1 MSIQGSNGVNGSG
14 YVDPTVNSALKNM
27 AETAR
32 TEYIARH
39 QKRSPSVVRY
49 GDETPAV
56 SFGKYVAGY
65 DERKVK
71 PTEPD
76 ADALKQARQAYALC
90 AQMMSMVGIRIEDCT
105 LRLKGGYLLKREEIY
120 RENGGQ
126 K

>member
-1 MSIQGSNGVNGSG
+1 MPIQGSKGVNGAG

-49 GDETPAV
+49 GDETPAA
-56 SFGKYVAGY
+56 SFGKYIASHEVRHTSA
-65 DERKVK
+65 
-71 PTEPD
+71 PSIPD
-76 ADALKQARQAYALC
+76 ADVLKQARKVYSLC
-90 AQMMSMVGIRIEDCT
+90 AQIMALLGIKIEDCT
-105 LRLKGGYLLKREEIY
+105 LRLKGGYIMTRDEIIPK
-120 RENGGQ
+120 ED

>member
-1 MSIQGSNGVNGSG
+1 MSIQGGKGVNGSG
-14 YVDPTVNSALKNM
+14 YVDPTVNSALNNM

-32 TEYIARH
+32 IEYIARH

-49 GDETPAV
+49 GDETPAT
-56 SFGKYVAGY
+56 SFGKYVASF

-76 ADALKQARQAYALC
+76 AGALKQARQAYSLC
-90 AQMMSMVGIRIEDCT
+90 AQMMALLGIKIEDCT
-105 LRLKGGYLLKREEIY
+105 LRLKGGYIMTRDEIIPK
-120 RENGGQ
+120 ED

>member
-1 MSIQGSNGVNGSG
+1 MSIQGSKGVNGSG

-27 AETAR
+27 AESAR

-76 ADALKQARQAYALC
+76 ADALKQARQAYALF
-90 AQMMSMVGIRIEDCT
+90 AQMMALLGIKIEDCT
-105 LRLKGGYLLKREEIY
+105 LRLKGGYIMTRDKIIPKED
-120 RENGGQ
+120 